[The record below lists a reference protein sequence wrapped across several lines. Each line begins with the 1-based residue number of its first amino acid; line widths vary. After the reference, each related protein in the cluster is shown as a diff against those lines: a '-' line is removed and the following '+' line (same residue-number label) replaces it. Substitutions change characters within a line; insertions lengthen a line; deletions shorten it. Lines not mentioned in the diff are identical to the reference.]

1 MGSRN
6 GFRYFSASLV
16 GPVHFSF
23 LLASSSARIASLVR
37 RSRLLGAAG
46 ARRAAG
52 VASVVT
58 LGTGARA
65 GCAPATLVTTD
76 AVIVETW
83 LILHRRFH
91 YSAAE
96 GFWGGVRRG
105 GARVE
110 KVTAADFEAAWR
122 IGVEFADQS
131 FSIVD
136 RTSFAGMERLGLTRA
151 ASFGRDFAVYRYGGD
166 RSRAFEIL
174 R

>member
-1 MGSRN
+1 VSI
-6 GFRYFSASLV
+6 FVDTSVWF
-16 GPVHFSF
+16 
-23 LLASSSARIASLVR
+23 
-37 RSRLLGAAG
+37 
-46 ARRAAG
+46 
-52 VASVVT
+52 ASVFSKDRHNAHAKA
-58 LGTGARA
+58 LLQRSEQ
-65 GCAPATLVTTD
+65 LVTTD

-83 LILHRRFH
+83 LILYRRFH

-105 GARVE
+105 GAKVE

-136 RTSFAGMERLGLTRA
+136 RTSFAVMERLGLMRV
-151 ASFGRDFAVYRYGGD
+151 ASFDRDFAVYRYGAD

>member
-1 MGSRN
+1 MSI
-6 GFRYFSASLV
+6 FVDTSVWF
-16 GPVHFSF
+16 
-23 LLASSSARIASLVR
+23 
-37 RSRLLGAAG
+37 
-46 ARRAAG
+46 
-52 VASVVT
+52 ASVFSKDRHNAHAKT
-58 LGTGARA
+58 LLQRGEL
-65 GCAPATLVTTD
+65 LVTTD

-83 LILHRRFH
+83 LILYRRFH

-96 GFWGGVRRG
+96 AFWGGLRRG
-105 GARVE
+105 GAKVE

-136 RTSFAGMERLGLTRA
+136 RTSFAVMERLGLTRV
-151 ASFGRDFAVYRYGGD
+151 ASFDRDFAVYRYGGD